1 MESSEFI
8 FAGAMKTI
16 IGLLI
21 IVGAVVLQIFL
32 SRSQRKWPGLI
43 LPVLTFIYSLIGVL
57 SIASFKAAIDFSRPT
72 SKCITILGN
81 STCNNGAAS
90 YEYSNRYTP
99 CHIFC
104 CKGKKKEKQRNR

>member
-1 MESSEFI
+1 MEISEFI

-32 SRSQRKWPGLI
+32 SRSKRKWPGLI

-57 SIASFKAAIDFSRPT
+57 SIVSFKAASDASVAGLVIMVLLLMNIPTVILLAIYFVVKERKRKNKEID
-72 SKCITILGN
+72 KMNIKDL
-81 STCNNGAAS
+81 
-90 YEYSNRYTP
+90 
-99 CHIFC
+99 
-104 CKGKKKEKQRNR
+104 

>member
-1 MESSEFI
+1 MEISEFI

-32 SRSQRKWPGLI
+32 SRSKRKWPGLI

-57 SIASFKAAIDFSRPT
+57 SIASFKAASGASVAGLVIMVLLLMNIPT
-72 SKCITILGN
+72 VILL
-81 STCNNGAAS
+81 AI
-90 YEYSNRYTP
+90 Y
-99 CHIFC
+99 FVV
-104 CKGKKKEKQRNR
+104 KERNRKNKEIDKMNIKHL

>member
-1 MESSEFI
+1 MESSEFV
-8 FAGAMKTI
+8 FAGTINTI

-57 SIASFKAAIDFSRPT
+57 SITSAGIRIAPPPIPIPLIIPETKPMTASIIKT
-72 SKCITILGN
+72 SSPQPQALPGQK
-81 STCNNGAAS
+81 
-90 YEYSNRYTP
+90 
-99 CHIFC
+99 
-104 CKGKKKEKQRNR
+104 